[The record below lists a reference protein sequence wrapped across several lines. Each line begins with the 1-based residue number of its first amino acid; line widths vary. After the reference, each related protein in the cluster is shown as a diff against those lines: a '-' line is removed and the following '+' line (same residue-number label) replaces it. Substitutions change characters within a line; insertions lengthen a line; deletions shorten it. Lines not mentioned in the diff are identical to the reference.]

1 MQRPPIMTDRPAAL
15 PRPHGTLTLDLGE
28 GPRAYALIPLEEL
41 EALANPD
48 QPDNVQPLEIVAA
61 DETEDHPDDIAA
73 DLAALAEDDA
83 ARRSG
88 TAHGDLPA
96 EAVERLIAGEPPLT
110 VLADARAL
118 TLTQIAAKA
127 GLSQA
132 YVSQLAAGN
141 RRGSLRTWQN
151 LAAALNVPLDLLTD

>member
-28 GPRAYALIPLEEL
+28 GPRAYALIPLEEM
-41 EALANPD
+41 EALTG
-48 QPDNVQPLEIVAA
+48 QPLEIVAA

-83 ARRSG
+83 ARRRG